1 MLRRTWQE
9 DEEPEGQQGPEQET
23 ETEKAQAQR
32 RDRRQEQAELRQL
45 ALALESAQREAD
57 ALGAAVHSLPR
68 RGNAGTGTTLRPGCV
83 CGGSALG
90 VAAAAATA
98 DRLQSLASRLAAT
111 EQRYSALRALY
122 LTLINTAPSLGADLP
137 TSLDSP
143 PFAAS
148 AR

>member
-1 MLRRTWQE
+1 MLS
-9 DEEPEGQQGPEQET
+9 
-23 ETEKAQAQR
+23 
-32 RDRRQEQAELRQL
+32 AELRQL

-68 RGNAGTGTTLRPGCV
+68 RGNAGTTLRPGCV

-90 VAAAAATA
+90 VVAAAATA

-122 LTLINTAPSLGADLP
+122 LTLVNTAPSLGADLP